1 MKKVQHA
8 IVNIMEYKNSGT
20 ASSAILEA
28 TTLKTDASL
37 A

>member
-1 MKKVQHA
+1 MKKVQHD

-20 ASSAILEA
+20 SSSAILKA

-37 A
+37 V

>member
-1 MKKVQHA
+1 MKKVQHD
-8 IVNIMEYKNSGT
+8 IIMEYKNSGT

-28 TTLKTDASL
+28 TTSKTDASL